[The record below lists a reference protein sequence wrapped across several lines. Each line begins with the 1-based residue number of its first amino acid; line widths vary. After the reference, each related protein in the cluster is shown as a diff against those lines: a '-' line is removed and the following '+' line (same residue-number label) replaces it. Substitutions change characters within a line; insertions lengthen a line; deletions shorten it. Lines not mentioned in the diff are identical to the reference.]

1 MRLKNLQNIIILSVV
16 AISVIAIGLT
26 SCDYNEKNFPGL
38 DDSSKPSNIA
48 QYEYIITSTDITTI
62 YGSLLANRNHSDSVA
77 ANALNR
83 DKMFSDAAP
92 ASTLIPIVLNSKFY
106 AADKRSSADVTYQH
120 KEEQDITTRTE
131 QFVFSGFEMS
141 GWVFD
146 PTLYI
151 TMQKGKNATDDYM
164 MVVHYVRE
172 KYAAATPSLIN
183 SYGDA
188 EYYYG
193 FNANY
198 GNITLRE
205 SDRLRDPDY
214 AALTTDEEKASY
226 LDLRTK
232 EGIAI
237 YLSLKY
243 PDATPQVAGIDV
255 YCLVTT
261 AIYNGSTTVAATYKY
276 QCTEASPSRWEFVE
290 ILE

>member
-1 MRLKNLQNIIILSVV
+1 MKKYLTAIVSVATIV
-16 AISVIAIGLT
+16 FT

-38 DDSSKPSNIA
+38 DDYAKPANVA
-48 QYEYIITSTDITTI
+48 QYEYEITATDITTI
-62 YGSLLANRNHSDSVA
+62 YGSLLANRNHSDSVT

-92 ASTLIPIVLNSKFY
+92 ASTLVPVILNSKYY
-106 AADKRSSADVTYQH
+106 AADKGSSADVTYQH

-131 QFVFSGFEMS
+131 QFIFSGFDVS

-146 PTLYI
+146 PTLYV
-151 TMQKGKNATDDYM
+151 TLQKGKNPTDDYM
-164 MVVHYVRE
+164 MVVLHIKER
-172 KYAAATPSLIN
+172 YAAATPSLIN

-214 AALTTDEEKASY
+214 AALTNDEEKAAY
-226 LDLRTK
+226 LDQRTK
-232 EGIAI
+232 EGIGI

-255 YCLVTT
+255 YCLVT
-261 AIYNGSTTVAATYKY
+261 AHIYNGSTTVPKTYKF
-276 QCTEASPSRWEFVE
+276 QCTEGNPSRWEF
-290 ILE
+290 LPPLS